1 MILLI
6 AYKFIYKLYTY
17 LYIHINTYMY
27 IIFNMNRK
35 EKKFVELAEIRVNR
49 ALHDLKLI
57 GNLGNKSR
65 YISSTQQR
73 NKIINS
79 IKKAVKEME
88 LNLNNQ
94 DQENT
99 RWKL

>member
-1 MILLI
+1 MINAYTILYIINKNCNMHINKKVYILL
-6 AYKFIYKLYTY
+6 
-17 LYIHINTYMY
+17 
-27 IIFNMNRK
+27 NMNRK
-35 EKKFVELAEIRVNR
+35 EEKFVELAEIRVNR

-88 LNLNNQ
+88 MNLNNQ

>member
-1 MILLI
+1 M
-6 AYKFIYKLYTY
+6 KLNM
-17 LYIHINTYMY
+17 HINTFMY
-27 IIFNMNRK
+27 IMLNMNRK
-35 EKKFVELAEIRVNR
+35 EEKFVELAEIRVNR